1 MAKQVLTRLGD
12 FSAMSEEDDDLVS
25 NIRAL
30 GNLFVSIGNV
40 FVFLKVYKYFLSTY
54 LNPICS
60 IHSYHPLL
68 FCLIFSALCC
78 YSTAMSLFFNVLLV

>member
-30 GNLFVSIGNV
+30 GNLFVSIGNDEKIFLHQTLILSSHSFLLPV
-40 FVFLKVYKYFLSTY
+40 VMCYCDLFAILLSATFVRSVQR
-54 LNPICS
+54 I
-60 IHSYHPLL
+60 
-68 FCLIFSALCC
+68 
-78 YSTAMSLFFNVLLV
+78 